1 MSSSSENDELTF
13 SLSPSSSSSFSFRDE
28 RKEEEE
34 EKKNFA
40 SPTTTLT
47 PEEEE
52 EEDEEETMEARMKRL
67 ECAMLESQ
75 KENKSLRL
83 RVEQLEKD
91 KKDDGERTTK
101 EQKSSSK
108 DLLELFSTRLAN
120 VKDTLREETKRA
132 MDAAVGANAK
142 VVKLLETLEACETED
157 GVVLYHRDVGGTGG
171 GGGDET
177 IDHKSRGE
185 EEDEDERKKKR
196 NEYVKEALDQ
206 IAEEVGY
213 EDAMVLAARGGGS
226 GTGFASTVSS
236 KRNGKYY
243 RWVKILFAILW
254 KALQLWVCMWIL
266 IVAAVLADDIT
277 LRENVSGDFW
287 AKFPWVSKGL
297 VTNNFV
303 GLASL

>member
-75 KENKSLRL
+75 KSNKSLRL

-177 IDHKSRGE
+177 IDHTSRGE
-185 EEDEDERKKKR
+185 EEEEDERKKKR

-213 EDAMVLAARGGGS
+213 EDARVLAARGEGVEQGLRRQS
-226 GTGFASTVSS
+226 PRRGTGSII
-236 KRNGKYY
+236 G
-243 RWVKILFAILW
+243 
-254 KALQLWVCMWIL
+254 
-266 IVAAVLADDIT
+266 
-277 LRENVSGDFW
+277 G
-287 AKFPWVSKGL
+287 
-297 VTNNFV
+297 
-303 GLASL
+303 

>member
-13 SLSPSSSSSFSFRDE
+13 SLSPSSSSSFSFR
-28 RKEEEE
+28 EEEE
-34 EKKNFA
+34 TKKNFA

-52 EEDEEETMEARMKRL
+52 EEEEEEEGKEETMEARLKRL
-67 ECAMLESQ
+67 EFGLLESQ
-75 KENKSLRL
+75 KENRSLRM
-83 RVEQLEKD
+83 RVEQLEKEQ
-91 KKDDGERTTK
+91 KDDEERTTK
-101 EQKSSSK
+101 EQK

-120 VKDTLREETKRA
+120 VKETLREETKRA

-171 GGGDET
+171 GGGGDER
-177 IDHKSRGE
+177 IDRRRGE

-226 GTGFASTVSS
+226 GTGFASKVSS
-236 KRNGKYY
+236 KRNGYY
-243 RWVKILFAILW
+243 RWVKILFVILT

-266 IVAAVLADDIT
+266 IVAAVLADDMT

>member
-13 SLSPSSSSSFSFRDE
+13 SLSPSSSSSFSFR
-28 RKEEEE
+28 EEEE
-34 EKKNFA
+34 TKKNFA

-52 EEDEEETMEARMKRL
+52 EEEEEEEDEEPKETMEARLKRL
-67 ECAMLESQ
+67 EFRLLESRE
-75 KENKSLRL
+75 ENRSLHM
-83 RVEQLEKD
+83 RVEQLEKEEKSD
-91 KKDDGERTTK
+91 EERTTK
-101 EQKSSSK
+101 EQK

-120 VKDTLREETKRA
+120 VKETLREETKRA

-157 GVVLYHRDVGGTGG
+157 GVVLYHRDVSGTGG
-171 GGGDET
+171 SAGER

-185 EEDEDERKKKR
+185 EEEEDERKKKR

-236 KRNGKYY
+236 KRNGNY
-243 RWVKILFAILW
+243 RWVKILFAILI

>member
-13 SLSPSSSSSFSFRDE
+13 SLSPSSSSSFSFR
-28 RKEEEE
+28 EEEE
-34 EKKNFA
+34 TKKNFA

-52 EEDEEETMEARMKRL
+52 EEEEEEPKETMEERLKRL
-67 ECAMLESQ
+67 EFRLLESRE
-75 KENKSLRL
+75 ENRSLHM
-83 RVEQLEKD
+83 RVEQLEKEEKSD
-91 KKDDGERTTK
+91 EERTTK
-101 EQKSSSK
+101 EQK

-120 VKDTLREETKRA
+120 VKETLREETKRA

-157 GVVLYHRDVGGTGG
+157 GVVLYHRDVSGTGG
-171 GGGDET
+171 SGGER

-196 NEYVKEALDQ
+196 NGYVKEALDQ

-243 RWVKILFAILW
+243 RWVKILFAILT

-266 IVAAVLADDIT
+266 IVAAVLADDMT

>member
-13 SLSPSSSSSFSFRDE
+13 SLSPSSSSSFSFR
-28 RKEEEE
+28 EEEE
-34 EKKNFA
+34 TKKNFA

-52 EEDEEETMEARMKRL
+52 EEEEEEKETMEARVKRL
-67 ECAMLESQ
+67 EFLMLESQ
-75 KENKSLRL
+75 KENRSLRM
-83 RVEQLEKD
+83 RVEQLEKEE
-91 KKDDGERTTK
+91 KSDDERTTK
-101 EQKSSSK
+101 EQK

-120 VKDTLREETKRA
+120 VKETLREETKRA

-157 GVVLYHRDVGGTGG
+157 GVVLYHRDVSGTGG
-171 GGGDET
+171 GGGER

-185 EEDEDERKKKR
+185 EEEEDERKKKR

-226 GTGFASTVSS
+226 GTGFASKVSS

-243 RWVKILFAILW
+243 RWVKILFAILT

-266 IVAAVLADDIT
+266 IVAAVLADDMT

>member
-13 SLSPSSSSSFSFRDE
+13 SLSLSSSSSFSCR
-28 RKEEEE
+28 EEEE
-34 EKKNFA
+34 TKKNFA

-52 EEDEEETMEARMKRL
+52 EEEKETMEARVKRL
-67 ECAMLESQ
+67 EFLMLESQ
-75 KENKSLRL
+75 KENRSLRM
-83 RVEQLEKD
+83 RVEQLEKEEKSD
-91 KKDDGERTTK
+91 EERTTK
-101 EQKSSSK
+101 EQK

-120 VKDTLREETKRA
+120 VKETLREETKRA

-157 GVVLYHRDVGGTGG
+157 GVVLYHRDVSGTGG
-171 GGGDET
+171 SAGER

-185 EEDEDERKKKR
+185 EENEEERKKKR

-243 RWVKILFAILW
+243 RWVKILFAILT

-277 LRENVSGDFW
+277 LRENVSADFW

>member
-13 SLSPSSSSSFSFRDE
+13 SLSLSSSSSFSCR
-28 RKEEEE
+28 EEEE
-34 EKKNFA
+34 TKKNFA

-52 EEDEEETMEARMKRL
+52 EEEKETMEARVKRL
-67 ECAMLESQ
+67 EFLMLESQ
-75 KENKSLRL
+75 KENRSLRM
-83 RVEQLEKD
+83 RVEQLEKEEKSD
-91 KKDDGERTTK
+91 EERTTK
-101 EQKSSSK
+101 EQK

-120 VKDTLREETKRA
+120 VKETLREETKRA

-157 GVVLYHRDVGGTGG
+157 GVVLYHRDVSGTGG
-171 GGGDET
+171 GGGER

-185 EEDEDERKKKR
+185 EENEEERKKKR

-243 RWVKILFAILW
+243 RWVKILFAILT

-277 LRENVSGDFW
+277 LRENVSADFW

>member
-1 MSSSSENDELTF
+1 MSSSSENDELAL
-13 SLSPSSSSSFSFRDE
+13 SLSPSSSSSFSFR
-28 RKEEEE
+28 EEEE
-34 EKKNFA
+34 TKKNFA

-52 EEDEEETMEARMKRL
+52 EEEEEEEPKETMEERLKRL
-67 ECAMLESQ
+67 EFRLLESRE
-75 KENKSLRL
+75 ENRSLRM
-83 RVEQLEKD
+83 RVEQLEKEE
-91 KKDDGERTTK
+91 KDDEERTTK
-101 EQKSSSK
+101 EQK

-120 VKDTLREETKRA
+120 VKETLREETKRA

-157 GVVLYHRDVGGTGG
+157 GVVLYHRDVSGTGG
-171 GGGDET
+171 SGGDR

-243 RWVKILFAILW
+243 RWVKILFAILT

-266 IVAAVLADDIT
+266 IVAAVLADDMT
-277 LRENVSGDFW
+277 LRENVSRDFW

>member
-1 MSSSSENDELTF
+1 MSSSSENDELAF

-28 RKEEEE
+28 ERKEEE
-34 EKKNFA
+34 KNFA
-40 SPTTTLT
+40 SPTTTVT

-52 EEDEEETMEARMKRL
+52 EEEEETMEARMKRL
-67 ECAMLESQ
+67 EFGLLESRE
-75 KENKSLRL
+75 ENKLLRM
-83 RVEQLEKD
+83 RVEQLEKEE
-91 KKDDGERTTK
+91 KSDDERTTK
-101 EQKSSSK
+101 EQK
-108 DLLELFSTRLAN
+108 DLLEQFSTRLAN
-120 VKDTLREETKRA
+120 VKETLREETKRA

-157 GVVLYHRDVGGTGG
+157 GVVLYHRDVSGTGG
-171 GGGDET
+171 GGGER

-185 EEDEDERKKKR
+185 EEDKDERKKKR

-243 RWVKILFAILW
+243 RWVKILFVILT

-266 IVAAVLADDIT
+266 IVAAVLADDMT

>member
-13 SLSPSSSSSFSFRDE
+13 SLSPSSSSSFSFR
-28 RKEEEE
+28 EEEE
-34 EKKNFA
+34 TKKNFA

-52 EEDEEETMEARMKRL
+52 EEDKEETMEARLKRL
-67 ECAMLESQ
+67 EFGLLESQ
-75 KENKSLRL
+75 KENRSLRM
-83 RVEQLEKD
+83 RVEQLEKEQ
-91 KKDDGERTTK
+91 KDDEERTTK
-101 EQKSSSK
+101 EQK

-120 VKDTLREETKRA
+120 VKETLREETKRA

-157 GVVLYHRDVGGTGG
+157 GVVLYHRDVSGTGG
-171 GGGDET
+171 GGGER

-185 EEDEDERKKKR
+185 EEDEEERKKKR

-226 GTGFASTVSS
+226 GTGFASKVSS
-236 KRNGKYY
+236 KRNGYY
-243 RWVKILFAILW
+243 RWVKILFVILT

-266 IVAAVLADDIT
+266 IVAAVLADDMT

>member
-13 SLSPSSSSSFSFRDE
+13 SLSPSSSSSFSFR
-28 RKEEEE
+28 EEEE
-34 EKKNFA
+34 TKKNFA

-52 EEDEEETMEARMKRL
+52 EEEEEEEKETMEARVKRL
-67 ECAMLESQ
+67 EFLMLESQ
-75 KENKSLRL
+75 KENRSLRM
-83 RVEQLEKD
+83 RVEQLEKEEKSD
-91 KKDDGERTTK
+91 EERTTK
-101 EQKSSSK
+101 EQK

-120 VKDTLREETKRA
+120 VKETLREETKRA
-132 MDAAVGANAK
+132 MDAAVGANSK

-157 GVVLYHRDVGGTGG
+157 GVVLYHRDVSGTGG
-171 GGGDET
+171 GGGER

-185 EEDEDERKKKR
+185 EEDEEERKKKR

-226 GTGFASTVSS
+226 GTGFASTISS
-236 KRNGKYY
+236 KRNDY
-243 RWVKILFAILW
+243 RWFKILFVILT

>member
-13 SLSPSSSSSFSFRDE
+13 SLSPSSSSSFSFR
-28 RKEEEE
+28 EEEE
-34 EKKNFA
+34 TKKNFA

-52 EEDEEETMEARMKRL
+52 KETMEARVKRL
-67 ECAMLESQ
+67 EFLMLESQ
-75 KENKSLRL
+75 KENRSLRM
-83 RVEQLEKD
+83 RVEQLEKEEKSD
-91 KKDDGERTTK
+91 EERTTK
-101 EQKSSSK
+101 EQK

-120 VKDTLREETKRA
+120 VKETLREETKRA

-157 GVVLYHRDVGGTGG
+157 GVVLYHRDVSGTGG
-171 GGGDET
+171 SGGER

-185 EEDEDERKKKR
+185 EENEEERKKKR

-236 KRNGKYY
+236 KRNGKY
-243 RWVKILFAILW
+243 RWVKILFAILT

-287 AKFPWVSKGL
+287 AKFPWLSKGL